1 MPKLDFPAF
10 TGERLKSWKHEC
22 ESYFRVFRVPPEN
35 WVDTATLHFTGNAQ
49 PWIENSDLDL
59 TQISWGSLCAVVCD
73 QFGRDEFQKLLRQL
87 FHLKQRGTVAEYVQE
102 FMEMMHALRAHSTA
116 WDPKL
121 FPSRFVDGLKDE
133 IRVVVLVHQP
143 TDLDDAI
150 SLALLQEEAWEIWK
164 RREPREPRRYEP
176 APYSKIGSRSF
187 ATVPSPLERPSPA
200 SSSSFGNGTA
210 GGGVYRGQARP
221 GSGQRAPSSQDQ
233 QSRDNAQEL
242 PLIRRPLLRL
252 RREVGA

>member
-35 WVDTATLHFTGNAQ
+35 WVDTATMHFTGNAQ
-49 PWIENSDLDL
+49 LWIENSDLNL

-87 FHLKQRGTVAEYVQE
+87 FHLKQRGTVAEYVQD
-102 FMEMMHALRAHSTA
+102 FMEMMHALRVHSTA

-121 FPSRFVDGLKDE
+121 FPSRFVDGLKDQ

-164 RREPREPRRYEP
+164 QREPREPRRYEP
-176 APYSKIGSRSF
+176 TPRSPPCLRLSSIQVRLRLLRT
-187 ATVPSPLERPSPA
+187 ATIRSAEDK
-200 SSSSFGNGTA
+200 
-210 GGGVYRGQARP
+210 RGQEAAR
-221 GSGQRAPSSQDQ
+221 
-233 QSRDNAQEL
+233 EL
-242 PLIRRPLLRL
+242 PQVKIDNRATTLKSYR
-252 RREVGA
+252 